1 LGIRPAS
8 NSFCASNGPGTA
20 RLFEELSLG
29 TNFTS
34 IDQAEPG
41 DFLKIFWNDQIGLR
55 KFGHSVVYLG
65 RGVNS
70 EGVETL
76 KYWSAN
82 KKGGYG
88 RTEVPTS
95 KIERT
100 LFSHLSD
107 PAQIN
112 RVFHIPETESYLA
125 SMLITI
131 STPEKMDE
139 MVGITAWTAGNSIP
153 ASNIGTKV
161 KAKEKNSKTGPK

>member
-41 DFLKIFWNDQIGLR
+41 DFLKIFWNEQIGLR
-55 KFGHSVVYLG
+55 EFGHSVVYLG

-76 KYWSAN
+76 KYWSSN

-95 KIERT
+95 KIKRT
-100 LFSHLSD
+100 LFSHLSN

-131 STPEKMDE
+131 STPEKVDE

-153 ASNIGTKV
+153 ASNIGTK
-161 KAKEKNSKTGPK
+161 G